1 MDPARMDPG
10 TQPLLG
16 SGVHC
21 SYTTTDTDV
30 CVCVCVSAASPGTHT
45 LPHRPACIH
54 AGQMPRSRLI
64 NRDKP
69 QVSLAVR
76 DSLLPA
82 TPRGRASRRT
92 HLASCPMYARFSR

>member
-30 CVCVCVSAASPGTHT
+30 CVCVCLQRHQAHTPSPTGLRAFTLDRCPGPGSLTGTS
-45 LPHRPACIH
+45 HR
-54 AGQMPRSRLI
+54 
-64 NRDKP
+64 
-69 QVSLAVR
+69 
-76 DSLLPA
+76 
-82 TPRGRASRRT
+82 
-92 HLASCPMYARFSR
+92 